1 MPLFKSVKLFSV
13 SLHLRL
19 LSTIDLALYGIFV
32 NVLERKN
39 KLTGFSQTTSNLN
52 CTSMRKYD
60 FCQLLS
66 TSFSV
71 VFSPFEALK
80 YLD

>member
-19 LSTIDLALYGIFV
+19 LSTIDLALYGLSV
-32 NVLERKN
+32 NVLERKH

-60 FCQLLS
+60 FVSFYPQAFLS
-66 TSFSV
+66 SFLH
-71 VFSPFEALK
+71 LK
-80 YLD
+80 R